1 MLVIK
6 LFKIRLLGKLVV
18 IGSVTVLV
26 LLAGTGF
33 ADADIAKKSEPQ
45 VQVVSLT
52 VSPKE
57 ADAGI
62 PVTIIIGVKNSDSE
76 SAE

>member
-6 LFKIRLLGKLVV
+6 LFKIRFLEKLVV

-45 VQVVSLT
+45 VQVVSLA
-52 VSPKE
+52 VSPK
-57 ADAGI
+57 DCLLYTSPSPRDGLLSRM
-62 PVTIIIGVKNSDSE
+62 PS
-76 SAE
+76 SA